1 MPKERKPATP
11 RRRYV
16 RFTRWRRRRFFAL
29 LAESGN
35 VRMAAELA
43 GVGLGAIYRLR
54 KVEAGFTERMAEAVA
69 VASGR
74 LGRGPASF
82 PHPPIADAIG
92 PSIAAT
98 LGTFRGTI
106 LSPQSPDGR
115 GEFDSGLV
123 IRRGIGGRL
132 RVMAVSPRSW
142 QDRHDPVFL
151 GHLAATGNV
160 GAAARAAGFTKK
172 SAYDRR
178 KARPDF
184 AAAWDKAL
192 ERSAMHLQGRLL
204 AEAHRG
210 LAPAIGGDAFEAA
223 FEAADAAPF
232 DPWLAIRLCRIWE
245 RKRAGR
251 SRE

>member
-54 KVEAGFTERMAEAVA
+54 RVEAGFAERMAEAVA
-69 VASGR
+69 VASGALR
-74 LGRGPASF
+74 DAGSAGSPA
-82 PHPPIADAIG
+82 
-92 PSIAAT
+92 
-98 LGTFRGTI
+98 
-106 LSPQSPDGR
+106 PQDEREG
-115 GEFDSGLV
+115 GLV
-123 IRRGIGGRL
+123 IRRGISGRL

-142 QDRHDPVFL
+142 QDRHDPIFL

-192 ERSAMHLQGRLL
+192 ERSEMHLQGRLL

-210 LAPAIGGDAFEAA
+210 LAPALGGDAFEAA

-251 SRE
+251 SRG

>member
-1 MPKERKPATP
+1 MDKPNSNRP

-16 RFTRWRRRRFFAL
+16 RFTRWRRQRFFGL

-35 VRMAAELA
+35 VRMAAEPA

-54 KVEAGFTERMAEAVA
+54 TREAGFTERMAGAVA
-69 VASGR
+69 AASGALR
-74 LGRGPASF
+74 DAGSAGSPA
-82 PHPPIADAIG
+82 
-92 PSIAAT
+92 
-98 LGTFRGTI
+98 
-106 LSPQSPDGR
+106 PQDERDG
-115 GEFDSGLV
+115 GLV

-142 QDRHDPVFL
+142 QARHDPIFL

-172 SAYDRR
+172 SAHDRR

-184 AAAWDKAL
+184 AADWDKAL
-192 ERSAMHLQGRLL
+192 ERSETHLQGRLA
-204 AEAHRG
+204 AEVHRG
-210 LAPAIGGDAFEAA
+210 LAPAMSEDAF
-223 FEAADAAPF
+223 DAAPF
-232 DPWLAIRLCRIWE
+232 DPWLAIRLCQIWE

-251 SRE
+251 RRGTRRVREAPPIARTATAC